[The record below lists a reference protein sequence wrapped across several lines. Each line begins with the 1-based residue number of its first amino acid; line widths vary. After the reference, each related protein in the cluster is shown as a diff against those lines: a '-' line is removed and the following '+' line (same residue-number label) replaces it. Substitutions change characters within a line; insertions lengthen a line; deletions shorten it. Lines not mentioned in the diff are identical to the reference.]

1 MTITYKGE
9 KKEVIATNRSLFKIE
24 KFAKTP
30 ILKLLSSIEQV
41 ENLEVIFYLIYSC
54 TKIEDDFEEFSDA
67 YKLSDLTNE
76 LPLVIN
82 EISNLFISTKK
93 KVEK

>member
-9 KKEVIATNRSLFKIE
+9 KKEIKATNRSLFKVE
-24 KFAKTP
+24 KFSKTP

-54 TKIEDDFEEFSDA
+54 TEIEDDFEEFSDN
-67 YKLSDLTNE
+67 YKISDLTKE

-82 EISNLFISTKK
+82 EISNLFVSTKK
-93 KVEK
+93 KVKK

>member
-9 KKEVIATNRSLFKIE
+9 QKEIKATNRSLFKVE
-24 KFAKTP
+24 KFSGTP
-30 ILKLLSSIEQV
+30 ILKLLASIEQV

-54 TKIEDDFEEFSDA
+54 TEIEDDFEEFSDK
-67 YKLSDLTNE
+67 YKISDLTKE

-82 EISNLFISTKK
+82 EISNLFVSTKK
-93 KVEK
+93 KVKK